1 MQSHKRPRQNLSG
14 LSCAIILGPHRPV
27 HTLVTMRPLALLASA
42 AFALASAARLIAWD
56 YEGHRA
62 VNLTALSS
70 LPTDYPAFV
79 KAPAARER
87 IAFLSGEPD
96 RWRNVQDL
104 PLKHAGSGDHFIDFE
119 DFEPLGLTP
128 ATVSDLRYIFTSQIF
143 AARAAHPERF
153 PAIDPEKNKD
163 RTRELIG
170 YLPWA
175 ITESYARLKSGFSYL
190 KAYEENGG
198 TSDEIANAQANIVY
212 LMGVMG
218 HYVGDGSQPLHTT
231 KHYNGWV
238 GENPQGFT
246 VDRKFHS
253 WIDGGFLG
261 KSGGL
266 NLAQLEQQVKP
277 ALRLATVTPPTGRDP
292 IFEHAV
298 NYLLAQFA
306 LVEPLY
312 ALEKAGKLKPES
324 PESKEGKAF
333 LETQIVT
340 AGHML
345 GSLWLTAWQEA
356 PPDTYLRGQLL
367 ARQAKAAK

>member
-1 MQSHKRPRQNLSG
+1 MRRLP
-14 LSCAIILGPHRPV
+14 A
-27 HTLVTMRPLALLASA
+27 LVTSA
-42 AFALASAARLIAWD
+42 ILTLASAARLLAWD

-62 VNLTALSS
+62 VNLTALAS
-70 LPTDYPAFV
+70 LPTDFPAFV

-104 PLKHAGSGDHFIDFE
+104 PLKHASSGDHFIDFE
-119 DFEPLGLTP
+119 DFTPLGLTP

-143 AARAAHPERF
+143 LARAAHPERF

-170 YLPWA
+170 YLPWTIA
-175 ITESYARLKSGFSYL
+175 ESYARLKSAFSYL
-190 KAYEENGG
+190 KAYEEAGG
-198 TSDEIANAQANIVY
+198 TPDEIANAHANIIY

-231 KHYNGWV
+231 KYYNGWF

-277 ALRLATVTPPTGRDP
+277 ALRLSTVIGATGRDP
-292 IFEHAV
+292 IFDHAM
-298 NYLLAQFA
+298 NYLAAQFVF
-306 LVEPLY
+306 VEPLY
-312 ALEKAGKLKPES
+312 TLEKTGKLKPEN
-324 PESKEGKAF
+324 PESKEGKVF
-333 LETQIVT
+333 LETQIAT

-356 PPDTYLRGQLL
+356 PPDTYLRAQLL
-367 ARQAKAAK
+367 TRQSKSAK